1 MSEGDTFIVTG
12 FDLTEI
18 SRLHSNMLLQ
28 MSTSISPY
36 NFTILRTFS
45 KNIPSPL
52 LQISQS

>member
-18 SRLHSNMLLQ
+18 SCLHSNILLQ
-28 MSTSISPY
+28 MSTSITPY
-36 NFTILRTFS
+36 NFTILRTLS